1 MRDWI
6 VERVNLVAGIVA
18 QILKRIGR
26 VVANEN
32 PIAANVRELLIKIGT
47 IIRAI
52 DLQLVDTRISR
63 SSIEQ
68 AF

>member
-26 VVANEN
+26 VVANAN